1 MSALP
6 STKTP
11 LWFWLIGL
19 LALVWNLAGLLAFG
33 VHMMITPD
41 MLAQLPPEH
50 ARLYTEAP
58 EWLDAAFGI
67 AVVGGFLAS
76 IMLLARN
83 LFAVVLFSLSL
94 LGVLAQN
101 SYSFFMSDTFEVLGP
116 NAMVMPLVVTALSVG
131 LMLYSIAMK
140 NQGWL
145 R

>member
-1 MSALP
+1 MNAFS

-11 LWFWLIGL
+11 LWFWFIGV

-33 VHMMITPD
+33 FHLMMTPE

-58 EWLDAAFGI
+58 EWLDVAFGI

-76 IMLLARN
+76 VMLLLRN
-83 LFAVVLFSLSL
+83 IFAVMLFSLSL

-101 SYSFFMSDTFEVLGP
+101 SYSFFMSNTFDVLGP
-116 NAMVMPLVVTALSVG
+116 NAMIMPAVVVLLAAGLLV
-131 LMLYSIAMK
+131 YSIAMK